1 MEWKTKCPR
10 WPLITGKPLRY
21 DGFSIVSKLYWGG
34 GLWIP
39 YLKSIVIIGV
49 SFDDTAPK
57 EKNTKY
63 KVKPIT
69 KGKSLMII
77 FRPCLIRDDREHNF
91 PKVIIFQS
99 FYPPGIPFKALYE
112 EAPAR
117 DPTPYSFRNMH
128 FSTEKVPF
136 WLTYH
141 WKMMLSKPLKQG
153 RIWCVF

>member
-1 MEWKTKCPR
+1 M
-10 WPLITGKPLRY
+10 
-21 DGFSIVSKLYWGG
+21 
-34 GLWIP
+34 
-39 YLKSIVIIGV
+39 IIGV

-77 FRPCLIRDDREHNF
+77 FRPCLTRDDREHNF

-99 FYPPGIPFKALYE
+99 FYPPGILVKALYE

-117 DPTPYSFRNMH
+117 DPTPTLLETCILRQ
-128 FSTEKVPF
+128 KR
-136 WLTYH
+136 YH
-141 WKMMLSKPLKQG
+141 LFLVNLPLKNDA
-153 RIWCVF
+153 F